1 MQKQT
6 AVVKAVPSRKENAKL
21 AGIFLFLIISATLMS
36 TLNSFNGIEW
46 IRWFMG
52 GLMIIF
58 GGLKL
63 LGIEVF
69 IKVFP
74 LYDLI
79 AKRFAP
85 YKYIYPLLQVLLGMF
100 FIMGAWPAIRNV
112 TTIVIGLSGLIGM
125 IQVVSRRGAIRLSYL
140 GTILRLRFST
150 VTLIENTLMVGLGI
164 IMLISEILA

>member
-6 AVVKAVPSRKENAKL
+6 AVVKAIPSRKENFKL
-21 AGIFLFLIISATLMS
+21 IGIFLFLVISATLMS
-36 TLNSFNGIEW
+36 TLDSFNGIEW

-79 AKRFAP
+79 AKRISP
-85 YKYIYPLLQVLLGMF
+85 YKYVYPLLQVLLGMF
-100 FIMGAWPAIRNV
+100 FIMGAFPFVRNLL
-112 TTIVIGLSGLIGM
+112 TIIVGLSGLIGM
-125 IQVVSRRGAIRLSYL
+125 VQIVSRRGAIRLSYL

-150 VTLIENTLMVGLGI
+150 VTLIEDTLIVCLGT
-164 IMLISEILA
+164 IMLISEFLL

>member
-6 AVVKAVPSRKENAKL
+6 AVVKAIPSRKENAKL
-21 AGIFLFLIISATLMS
+21 IGIFIFLIISATLMS
-36 TLNSFNGIEW
+36 TLHSFNGLEW

-63 LGIEVF
+63 VGIEVF
-69 IKVFP
+69 IRVFP

-85 YKYIYPLLQVLLGMF
+85 YKYVYPLLQVLLGMF
-100 FIMGAWPAIRNV
+100 FVIGAFPAIRNLL
-112 TTIVIGLSGLIGM
+112 TIIIGLSGLIGM
-125 IQVVSRRGAIRLSYL
+125 VKVVSNRGAIRLSYL

-150 VTLIENTLMVGLGI
+150 VVLIENSLMVCLAT
-164 IMLISEILA
+164 IMLISELIL